1 METDAGIAWL
11 IAGTIAA
18 FVSASAAAGSAVCSA
33 LALRSQA
40 RAVDV
45 SSYLEILEQL
55 QEFERRL
62 NASALVSEEWLFA
75 RREYVNFLEGLAHL
89 YIDGRFGS
97 GTANLCRDALC
108 NSIAAIEINREMM
121 EILEDSITSSE
132 TFEYLGKFRSKHRT
146 SLRNGRRYSAR
157 QDRKTHRP
165 NLSR

>member
-40 RAVDV
+40 RAFDV

-75 RREYVNFLEGLAHL
+75 RREYVNFL
-89 YIDGRFGS
+89 
-97 GTANLCRDALC
+97 N
-108 NSIAAIEINREMM
+108 
-121 EILEDSITSSE
+121 
-132 TFEYLGKFRSKHRT
+132 
-146 SLRNGRRYSAR
+146 
-157 QDRKTHRP
+157 
-165 NLSR
+165 